1 MADMI
6 ETNDRSDINN
16 NILSVREFVD
26 MVLKNWYWFAI
37 SLLICGAVALFYL
50 GSTPNKYMRTATLL
64 VKDSRKGSVSEITA
78 FNDVLGGISRRSVDN
93 EIHIFESRHLME
105 QVVKRYD
112 LDTRYSTT
120 KGLRTTD
127 MYGRMPVAIEFIGST
142 PKKSVKF
149 AYNIDKDNNITLSH
163 FDKHKGYSVKGGI
176 GDTLSTPIG
185 DVVAIATP
193 YFEQYRDMEIMVN
206 HYPINEIT
214 ELYRKRLN
222 SVIIDKQ
229 ASVIK
234 LSMVDE
240 VPLRAEHIINGIIE
254 AYDKD
259 AIEDKQAVSLLTEK
273 FIMERL
279 QSLGQELNSADN
291 DIASFKQSNR
301 LISPTQE
308 ASLSAE
314 EVARLK
320 ENALSLE
327 AQLEMTTYILN
338 YLNDENKSGSL
349 IPASAISISG
359 VSAGLVSQ
367 IDKYNETLLEY
378 KRLLAAS
385 SPSNPT
391 IIDLGNKI
399 AGIHNAIIASLE
411 SHIEGLKLQ
420 IQHVNRE
427 QERVDN
433 RIKNSP
439 TKEMELLSKAR
450 QQKVKEELYIY
461 LLTKLE
467 ENALTEATAESNARV
482 IDHAYGSNI
491 PVAPRS
497 LVIMLFAII
506 IGICIPLAILYIREI
521 MDTSVRSRRDIDK
534 ALTIPYLGDVP
545 QYNGKI
551 GNGIVVREDSR
562 DALSESFRMLR
573 TNLSFMSI
581 NNKVQVIMFTSS
593 IPHSGKSFISSN
605 IAMTLAS
612 SGKRVVIL
620 DLDLRRRTLSKSMGQ
635 RNNRRGITSYLS
647 GKIASMEDIITPS
660 EQSPNLDFIYAGP
673 QPPNP
678 TDMLMSERIE
688 ELISTLR
695 TRYDYIIIDS
705 VPAMAVADAII
716 IDRLVDLTVYVIRQG
731 LLDRRQLPDIEML
744 YREKKFKNMC
754 VILNSVTQSNHRY
767 GYGYGYYSD
776 NEDEGIAKR
785 ILSKIK
791 GNRES

>member
-1 MADMI
+1 MTNMM
-6 ETNDRSDINN
+6 ETNERSEINSN
-16 NILSVREFVD
+16 TLTIREFVE
-26 MVLKNWYWFAI
+26 MVLKNWYWFII
-37 SLLICGAVALFYL
+37 SIIICGAIALFYL
-50 GSTPNKYMRTATLL
+50 GSTPNKYMRTATVL

-93 EIHIFESRHLME
+93 EIHIFKSRHLME

-112 LDTRYSTT
+112 LDTRYNTT
-120 KGLRTTD
+120 NGLRTID
-127 MYGRMPVAIEFIGST
+127 MYGRMPVTIKFVGVA
-142 PKKSVKF
+142 PKGVATFRYS
-149 AYNIDKDNNITLSH
+149 IDKSDNITLSH
-163 FDKHKGYSVKGGI
+163 FEEYEGFSTKGVL
-176 GDTLSTPIG
+176 GDTISTPYG

-193 YFEQYRDMEIMVN
+193 YFEQYRDKDIKVT

-214 ELYRKRLN
+214 EVYRKRLN
-222 SVIIDKQ
+222 CIIIDKQ
-229 ASVIK
+229 ASVIN

-240 VPLRAEHIINGIIE
+240 VPLRAEHVINGIIE

-273 FIMERL
+273 FIVERL
-279 QSLGQELNSADN
+279 QSLGEELNSADI
-291 DIASFKQSNR
+291 DIASYKQSNR
-301 LISPTQE
+301 LLNPAQE

-327 AQLEMTTYILN
+327 AQLEMATYILN
-338 YLNDENKSGSL
+338 YLNDNDKAL
-349 IPASAISISG
+349 IPASAVSMSG
-359 VSAGLVSQ
+359 VSSGLVSQ
-367 IDKYNETLLEY
+367 IDKYNEALLEY

-385 SPSNPT
+385 SPTNPT
-391 IIDLGNKI
+391 IIDLSNKI
-399 AGIHNAIIASLE
+399 TGIHDAIIASLE

-420 IQHVNRE
+420 IDHINRE
-427 QERVDN
+427 QSVVN
-433 RIKNSP
+433 KRIESSP
-439 TKEMELLSKAR
+439 TMEMELLSKAR

-467 ENALTEATAESNARV
+467 ENALTEATAESNARI
-482 IDHAYGSNI
+482 IDRAYGSNK
-491 PVAPRS
+491 PVSPNKPMA
-497 LVIMLFAII
+497 LIFAII
-506 IGICIPLAILYIREI
+506 MGVCIPLAILYIREI
-521 MDTSVRSRRDIDK
+521 MNTSVRSRRDIDK

-545 QYNGKI
+545 QYNGKV

-573 TNLSFMSI
+573 TNLSFMSV

-593 IPHSGKSFISSN
+593 IPHSGKSFVSSN
-605 IAMTLAS
+605 LAMTLAA

-635 RNNRRGITSYLS
+635 RNNRRGITSFLS
-647 GKIASMEDIITPS
+647 GKIAAMEDIITPS
-660 EQSPNLDFIYAGP
+660 ELSPNLDFIYAGP

-678 TDMLMSERIE
+678 TEMLMSERID
-688 ELISTLR
+688 ELIATLR
-695 TRYDYIIIDS
+695 SRYDYIIIDS
-705 VPAMAVADAII
+705 VPAMAVADALI

-731 LLDRRQLPDIEML
+731 NLDRRQLPDIEEL

-754 VILNSVTQSNHRY
+754 IILNSATHSGHGY

-776 NEDEGIAKR
+776 NEELSSWKR
-785 ILSKIK
+785 ILAKIK
-791 GNRES
+791 GRE

>member
-1 MADMI
+1 MM
-6 ETNDRSDINN
+6 ETNERSEINSN
-16 NILSVREFVD
+16 TLTIREFVE
-26 MVLKNWYWFAI
+26 MVLKNWYWFII
-37 SLLICGAVALFYL
+37 SIIICGAVALFYL
-50 GSTPNKYMRTATLL
+50 GSTPNRYMRTATVL
-64 VKDSRKGSVSEITA
+64 VKDSRKGSVSEVTA
-78 FNDVLGGISRRSVDN
+78 FNDVLGGIGRRSVDN

-120 KGLRTTD
+120 SGLRTID
-127 MYGRMPVAIEFIGST
+127 MYGRMPVAIKFVGPA
-142 PKKSVKF
+142 PKEVAHF
-149 AYNIDKDNNITLSH
+149 RYNIDNSGNILLSH
-163 FDKHKGYSVKGGI
+163 FEEYEEFSTKGKL
-176 GDTLSTPIG
+176 GDTISTPYG

-193 YFEQYRDMEIMVN
+193 YFEQYRDKDIRVT

-214 ELYRKRLN
+214 EVYRKRLN
-222 SVIIDKQ
+222 CVIIDKQ
-229 ASVIK
+229 ASVIN

-240 VPLRAEHIINGIIE
+240 VPLRAEHVINGIIE

-279 QSLGQELNSADN
+279 QSLGEELNNADI
-291 DIASFKQSNR
+291 DIASYKQSNR
-301 LISPTQE
+301 LINPAQE

-320 ENALSLE
+320 ESVLSLE
-327 AQLEMTTYILN
+327 AQLEMATYILN
-338 YLNDENKSGSL
+338 YLNDNDKAL
-349 IPASAISISG
+349 IPASAVSMSG
-359 VSAGLVSQ
+359 VSSALVSQ
-367 IDKYNETLLEY
+367 IDKYNEALLEY

-385 SPSNPT
+385 SPTNPT

-399 AGIHNAIIASLE
+399 TGIHDAIIASLE

-420 IQHVNRE
+420 IDHINRE
-427 QERVDN
+427 QNIVN
-433 RIKNSP
+433 KRIESSP
-439 TKEMELLSKAR
+439 TMEMELLSKAR

-467 ENALTEATAESNARV
+467 ENALTEATAESNARI
-482 IDHAYGSNI
+482 IDSAYGSNR
-491 PVAPRS
+491 PVSPNKPIA
-497 LVIMLFAII
+497 LAFAII
-506 IGICIPLAILYIREI
+506 MGVCIPLAILYIREI
-521 MDTSVRSRRDIDK
+521 MNTSVRSRRDIDK
-534 ALTIPYLGDVP
+534 VLTIPYLGDVP
-545 QYNGKI
+545 QYNGKV

-573 TNLSFMSI
+573 TNLSFMSV
-581 NNKVQVIMFTSS
+581 NSKVQVLMFTSS
-593 IPHSGKSFISSN
+593 IPHSGKSFVSSN
-605 IAMTLAS
+605 LAMTLAA

-647 GKIASMEDIITPS
+647 GKISSMEDIISPS

-678 TDMLMSERIE
+678 TEMLMSERID
-688 ELISTLR
+688 ELIATLR
-695 TRYDYIIIDS
+695 SRYDYIIIDS

-716 IDRLVDLTVYVIRQG
+716 IDRVVDLTVYVIRQG
-731 LLDRRQLPDIEML
+731 NLDRRQLPDIEEL
-744 YREKKFKNMC
+744 YREKKFRNMC
-754 VILNSVTQSNHRY
+754 IILNSATHSGHGY

-776 NEDEGIAKR
+776 NEELSAWQRLI
-785 ILSKIK
+785 SKIK
-791 GNRES
+791 VRE

>member
-1 MADMI
+1 MM
-6 ETNDRSDINN
+6 ETNERSEISNN
-16 NILSVREFVD
+16 TLTIREFVE
-26 MVLKNWYWFAI
+26 MVLKNWYWFII
-37 SLLICGAVALFYL
+37 SLIICGAVALFYL
-50 GSTPNKYMRTATLL
+50 GSTPNKYMRTATVL
-64 VKDSRKGSVSEITA
+64 VKDSRKGSVSEVTA
-78 FNDVLGGISRRSVDN
+78 FNDVLGGIGRRSVDN

-105 QVVKRYD
+105 QVVDRYD

-120 KGLRTTD
+120 KGLRTVD
-127 MYGRMPVAIEFIGST
+127 MYGRMPVAIKFVGAT
-142 PKKSVKF
+142 PKGIVDF
-149 AYNIDKDNNITLSH
+149 RYNIDKSDNITLSH
-163 FDKHKGYSVKGGI
+163 FEEYEEFSTKGKL
-176 GDTLSTPIG
+176 GDTISTPYG
-185 DVVAIATP
+185 DIVAIATP
-193 YFEQYRDMEIMVN
+193 YFEQYRDKEIRVK

-214 ELYRKRLN
+214 EIYRKRLN
-222 SVIIDKQ
+222 CVIIDKQ
-229 ASVIK
+229 ASVINI
-234 LSMVDE
+234 SMVDE

-279 QSLGQELNSADN
+279 QGLGEELNNADI
-291 DIASFKQSNR
+291 DIASYKQSNR
-301 LISPTQE
+301 LINPAQE

-320 ENALSLE
+320 ESVLSLE
-327 AQLEMTTYILN
+327 AQLEMATYILN
-338 YLNDENKSGSL
+338 YLNDNDKAL
-349 IPASAISISG
+349 IPASAVSMSG
-359 VSAGLVSQ
+359 VSSALVSQ
-367 IDKYNETLLEY
+367 IDKYNEALLEY

-399 AGIHNAIIASLE
+399 TGIHDAIIASLE
-411 SHIEGLKLQ
+411 SHIDGLRLQ
-420 IQHVNRE
+420 IEHINRE
-427 QERVDN
+427 QNIVN
-433 RIKNSP
+433 KRIESSP
-439 TKEMELLSKAR
+439 TMEMELLSKAR

-467 ENALTEATAESNARV
+467 ENALTEATAESNARI
-482 IDHAYGSNI
+482 IDSAYGSNR
-491 PVAPRS
+491 PVSPNKPMA
-497 LVIMLFAII
+497 LIFAMIM
-506 IGICIPLAILYIREI
+506 GICIPLAILYIREI
-521 MDTSVRSRRDIDK
+521 MNTSVRSRRDIDK

-545 QYNGKI
+545 QYNGKV

-573 TNLSFMSI
+573 TNLSFMSV

-593 IPHSGKSFISSN
+593 IPHSGKSFVSSN
-605 IAMTLAS
+605 LAMTLAA

-647 GKIASMEDIITPS
+647 GKISSMEDIISPS

-678 TDMLMSERIE
+678 AEMLMSERID
-688 ELISTLR
+688 ELITTLR
-695 TRYDYIIIDS
+695 SRYDYILIDS

-716 IDRLVDLTVYVIRQG
+716 IDRVVDLTVYVIRQG
-731 LLDRRQLPDIEML
+731 NLDRRQLPDIEEL
-744 YREKKFKNMC
+744 YREKKFSNMC
-754 VILNSVTQSNHRY
+754 IILNSATHSGHGY

-776 NEDEGIAKR
+776 NEELSAWQRLI
-785 ILSKIK
+785 SKIK
-791 GNRES
+791 GRE

>member
-1 MADMI
+1 MF
-6 ETNDRSDINN
+6 ENNDRSEINTN
-16 NILSVREFVD
+16 TLTLREFVE
-26 MVLKNWYWFAI
+26 MVLKNWYWFVI
-37 SLLICGAVALFYL
+37 SLLVCGGIALFYL
-50 GSTPNKYMRTATLL
+50 GTTPYKYVRTATVL

-112 LDTRYSTT
+112 LDTRYTTT
-120 KGLRTTD
+120 KGLRTVD
-127 MYGRMPVAIEFIGST
+127 MYGRTPVVVKFIGAL
-142 PKKSVKF
+142 PKKSIDF
-149 AYNIDKDNNITLSH
+149 RYNIDKGGNIILNH
-163 FDKHKGYSVKGGI
+163 FRDYENYTIKGSI
-176 GDTLSTPIG
+176 GDTLSTPYGEI
-185 DVVAIATP
+185 VTIATP
-193 YFEQYRDMEIMVN
+193 YFEQYRNKEISVK

-214 ELYRKRLN
+214 ESYRKRLKC
-222 SVIIDKQ
+222 VIIDKQ
-229 ASVIK
+229 ASVIN
-234 LSMVDE
+234 LSMIDE
-240 VPLRAEHIINGIIE
+240 VPMRAEHVINGIIE

-279 QSLGQELNSADN
+279 QSLGEELNSADI
-291 DIASFKQSNR
+291 DIASFKQDNR
-301 LISPTQE
+301 ILNPAQE

-320 ENALSLE
+320 ESALSFE
-327 AQLEMTTYILN
+327 AQLEMAAYILN
-338 YLNDENKSGSL
+338 YLNDNTKEGAL
-349 IPASAISISG
+349 IPASAISMSG
-359 VSAGLVSQ
+359 VSSALVSQ
-367 IDKYNETLLEY
+367 IDKYNEALLEY

-385 SPSNPT
+385 SPTNPT

-399 AGIHNAIIASLE
+399 TGLHDAIIASLE

-420 IQHVNRE
+420 IEHIDRE
-427 QERVDN
+427 QDKVDN
-433 RIKNSP
+433 RIKSSP
-439 TKEMELLSKAR
+439 AKEMELLSKAR

-482 IDHAYGSNI
+482 IDHAYGSNK
-491 PVAPRS
+491 PVSPQSMMILAFA
-497 LVIMLFAII
+497 LIM
-506 IGICIPLAILYIREI
+506 GICIPLAILYIREI

-545 QYNGKI
+545 QYSGKI

-562 DALSESFRMLR
+562 DALSESFRMIR
-573 TNLSFMSI
+573 TNLGFMSI
-581 NNKVQVIMFTSS
+581 NKRVQVIMFTSS
-593 IPHSGKSFISSN
+593 VPHSGKSFISSN

-620 DLDLRRRTLSKSMGQ
+620 DLDLRRRTLSKSLGQ

-647 GKIASMEDIITPS
+647 GKISSMEDIITPS

-678 TDMLMSERIE
+678 TEMLMSERIE

-695 TRYDYIIIDS
+695 TRYDYVIIDS

-716 IDRLVDLTVYVIRQG
+716 VDRLVDLTVYVIRQG

-754 VILNSVTQSNHRY
+754 IILNSVTHNSHGY
-767 GYGYGYYSD
+767 GYGYGYYD
-776 NEDEGIAKR
+776 NTEDNGRFKR
-785 ILSKIK
+785 LLAKIK
-791 GNRES
+791 GER